1 MSNIV
6 FMETTTTMS
15 ATLQYLN
22 NDIDFFEK
30 LNNIVVYLIEKNR
43 P

>member
-1 MSNIV
+1 
-6 FMETTTTMS
+6 METTTTMS